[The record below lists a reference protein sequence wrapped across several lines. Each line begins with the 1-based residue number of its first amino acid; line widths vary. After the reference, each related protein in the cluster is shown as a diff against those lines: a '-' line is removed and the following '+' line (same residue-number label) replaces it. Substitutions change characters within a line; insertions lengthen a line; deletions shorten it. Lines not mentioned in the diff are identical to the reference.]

1 MSKSKSNLIKG
12 TLILTLAGFL
22 TRILG
27 FFYRIFLSNTMGA
40 EALGI
45 YQLVFP
51 IYGICFTIF
60 ASGIQT
66 AISTLVAVELGK
78 QRYTGIVKVLRIGG
92 LISVSLALI
101 LSFFTYRY
109 SSFLA
114 VHIIREPATA
124 SSLRILAI
132 CFPFCGI
139 TSCINGYYYGLK
151 KAGIPA
157 TTQLL
162 EQIVRVLA
170 VYFIAASVGGGDIKV
185 TCDLAVLGIVF
196 GEIVSQ
202 LYNVGSLFLNKTSK
216 RIRNLSETYS
226 DLKDPSSGTSFYETK
241 GDGLTTGLIKM
252 SIPLTANR
260 LLISIL
266 HSIEAILI
274 PSMLKKYGLSSEEA
288 LTVFGVLSGMTIP
301 FIMFPSAITNS
312 LAVLL
317 LPTISEAQSSG
328 NDTLIKKTSAITIK
342 YSLLI
347 GILSTAIFITFGQAL
362 GNLVYHNSLSGQF
375 LVILAWL
382 CPLLFITTTLNS
394 IINGLGLVHLTFI
407 GSVIGMLI
415 RIFLII
421 FLMPV
426 QGINGYLISLL
437 VSQLVMTC
445 IGAFLVIKYIKPPFQ
460 GGDVIVKP
468 SIIIVL
474 CSYITH
480 QFYLHLPAAGQ
491 SLKSVL
497 LLCVLLSCSCLL
509 LLYLTG
515 SITSED
521 FK

>member
-22 TRILG
+22 TRIVG
-27 FFYRIFLSNTMGA
+27 FFYRIFLSNAMGA
-40 EALGI
+40 EALGV

-51 IYGICFTIF
+51 IYSICFTIF

-66 AISTLVAVELGK
+66 AISTLVANELGK
-78 QRYTGIVKVLRIGG
+78 QRYTGIMKVLRNGG
-92 LISVSLALI
+92 LISVSLALL

-109 SSFLA
+109 STFLA
-114 VHIIREPATA
+114 VHILREPTTA

-162 EQIVRVLA
+162 EQIIRVLA
-170 VYFIAASVGGGDIKV
+170 VYFIAASAGGGSLKV

-196 GEIVSQ
+196 GEIASQ
-202 LYNVGSLFLNKTSK
+202 LYNVGSMFLNKTS
-216 RIRNLSETYS
+216 RNIRNLSSSFEA
-226 DLKDPSSGTSFYETK
+226 LKTSGPMSMNTK
-241 GDGLTTGLIKM
+241 GDGLTRSLVKM

-274 PSMLKKYGLSSEEA
+274 PAMLKKYGLSSEEA
-288 LTVFGVLSGMTIP
+288 LSIFGVLSGMSLP
-301 FIMFPSAITNS
+301 FILFPSAITNS
-312 LAVLL
+312 LSVLL
-317 LPTISEAQSSG
+317 LPTISEAQSAGQNS
-328 NDTLIKKTSAITIK
+328 LIERTSAITIK

-347 GILSTAIFITFGQAL
+347 GILSTGIFITFGKEM
-362 GNLVYHNSLSGQF
+362 GNLVYHNSLSGDF

-382 CPLLFITTTLNS
+382 CPFLYITTTLNS
-394 IINGLGLVHLTFI
+394 IINGLGLVHLTFAGTVLGLI
-407 GSVIGMLI
+407 VRIVI
-415 RIFLII
+415 II
-421 FLMPV
+421 ALVPM
-426 QGINGYLISLL
+426 QGINGYLLSLL
-437 VSQLVMTC
+437 VSQLIMT
-445 IGAFLVIKYIKPPFQ
+445 IFGAILVIKYIHPPFQ
-460 GGDVIVKP
+460 AMEVIAKP
-468 SIIIVL
+468 GIIVAL
-474 CSYITH
+474 CSFLIH
-480 QFYLHLPAAGQ
+480 QFYLQLPAASQ

-497 LLCVLLSCSCLL
+497 LLCVLILCASILL
-509 LLYLTG
+509 MYMTK
-515 SITSED
+515 IINSED

>member
-1 MSKSKSNLIKG
+1 MSKSKSSLIKG
-12 TLILTLAGFL
+12 TLILTSAGFL

-40 EALGI
+40 EALGV

-66 AISTLVAVELGK
+66 AISTLVANELGK
-78 QRYTGIVKVLRIGG
+78 QRYPGIMKVLRTGG

-114 VHIIREPATA
+114 VHILREPATA
-124 SSLRILAI
+124 SSLKILAI

-170 VYFIAASVGGGDIKV
+170 VYFIAASAGGGDLKV

-196 GEIVSQ
+196 GEIASQ
-202 LYNVGSLFLNKTSK
+202 LYNVGSMFLGRTSRK
-216 RIRNLSETYS
+216 LRNLSESYS
-226 DLKDPSSGTSFYETK
+226 TLDNKPSGSSYYKTK
-241 GDGLTTGLIKM
+241 GDGLTTGLVKM

-266 HSIEAILI
+266 HSMEAILI
-274 PSMLKKYGLSSEEA
+274 PSMLKKYGLSNEEA
-288 LTVFGVLSGMTIP
+288 LSIFGVLSGMSIP

-312 LAVLL
+312 LSVLL
-317 LPTISEAQSSG
+317 LPTISEAQSAG
-328 NDTLIKKTSAITIK
+328 NDTLIRKTSAITIK

-347 GILSTAIFITFGQAL
+347 GIVSTAVFITFGQEL
-362 GNLVYHNSLSGQF
+362 GDLVYHNSLSGNF
-375 LVILAWL
+375 LIILAWL
-382 CPLLFITTTLNS
+382 CPFMYITTTLNS
-394 IINGLGLVHLTFI
+394 IINGLGLVHLTFA
-407 GSVIGMLI
+407 GSVLGLLV
-415 RIFLII
+415 RIAIIMFLVP
-421 FLMPV
+421 M

-437 VSQLVMTC
+437 VSQLVMTFF
-445 IGAFLVIKYIKPPFQ
+445 GACLVIKYIRPPFHA
-460 GGDVIVKP
+460 GNVIAGP
-468 SIIIVL
+468 GIITAV
-474 CSYITH
+474 CSFLVH

-497 LLCVLLSCSCLL
+497 LLCILLVCSSLL
-509 LLYLTG
+509 FMYLFRI
-515 SITSED
+515 ITSED